1 MFLLYFFNDL
11 IYLFLILREYKI
23 VNFYFVKFLLFVIF
37 IIVSG
42 DDMNVNDYNRNIICK
57 LGIFLVVVIYLF
69 ICIICKKKF
78 YMI

>member
-1 MFLLYFFNDL
+1 M
-11 IYLFLILREYKI
+11 ILREYKI

-69 ICIICKKKF
+69 ICIICKKILYDMILF
-78 YMI
+78 SNYMF

>member
-1 MFLLYFFNDL
+1 M
-11 IYLFLILREYKI
+11 ILREYKI

-69 ICIICKKKF
+69 ICIICKKKILYDMILF
-78 YMI
+78 SNYMF

>member
-1 MFLLYFFNDL
+1 M
-11 IYLFLILREYKI
+11 ILREYKI

-69 ICIICKKKF
+69 ICIICKKNL
-78 YMI
+78 YDMILFSN